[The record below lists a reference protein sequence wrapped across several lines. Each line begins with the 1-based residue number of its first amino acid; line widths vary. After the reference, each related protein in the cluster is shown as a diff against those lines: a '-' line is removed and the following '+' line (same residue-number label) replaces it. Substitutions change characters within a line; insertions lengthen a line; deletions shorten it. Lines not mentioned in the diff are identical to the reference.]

1 MDKVYKLY
9 WLAFEKFRQ
18 YPEITSLEE
27 NQQFCEFLDNLLNTQ
42 SARLF
47 FFTRS
52 PSLKFSFHSATVIPN
67 LSLGLSLSSPFLSP
81 DKLDSFMRR
90 MLVSRISRRVLAEH
104 HIALTKSFSR
114 TEEETSE
121 PHVGIIF
128 TALNVKHS
136 VERCTQ
142 LLRSRPLQVEDIT
155 ISSWPEVIVDGH
167 LDAKFPY
174 IREQLEYIV
183 FELLKNAMHAT
194 VLNHHKNGVLPP
206 VRVTVVAGENDIGLR
221 ISDQGGGLVTSG
233 SIVTNPADLCSFSHI
248 RNASR
253 LETDRIGALRT
264 ASEKGVWAT
273 VQEQV
278 LQWKDDLEGT
288 EHLNEQLS
296 PSQTSQGYT
305 RIEQEFDR
313 KISRAEEIS
322 LRPPTPQPPPASG
335 SDLTE
340 EQWADIEEAAF
351 QAAIAAS
358 LAEVASSSNEAPRE
372 GAAVHPGPP
381 SPSRRRSPAGVKPL
395 RIEKKNKGSVDL
407 KDPKEQPKWLAE
419 AQASSSSHFQAG
431 PSTQSAASNP
441 FDGYDVA
448 PPPFAETAPSYSHR
462 EVAVVGFELPGHAPS
477 SGTSSPPLSP
487 LPDLNALS
495 ISASVS
501 EQEHSTRRNAL
512 PQPTT
517 HHMERYPEPSPE
529 RFGSQSFDSYP
540 QPTPPTLS
548 APMLSAPTL
557 SAPTG
562 LYQSDQR
569 VRTEVRPPSSPSP
582 SNFNSYW
589 STPSTPSKPSMGAP
603 LVQFNPSVAYG
614 KSPFR
619 RMQKT
624 PPPVPAIEEPRQ
636 EVYRAGAFYN
646 SAVSAHLP
654 STPQRPAHDRP
665 GMYPLTKEK
674 RLMMAQRCPGVQ
686 DQQRI
691 NTFSKL
697 NARHGII
704 EGKLKALKDE
714 KEALDDLGTEL
725 ELADEDEEVLYKIGE
740 TFVHMRPGRA
750 RTRLR
755 KDQQRLDKILEDLS
769 TQAGDCQTQMKEL
782 KAILYGKFGK
792 SINLDE

>member
-1 MDKVYKLY
+1 MTPPPIDPLG
-9 WLAFEKFRQ
+9 
-18 YPEITSLEE
+18 YP
-27 NQQFCEFLDNLLNTQ
+27 
-42 SARLF
+42 A
-47 FFTRS
+47 
-52 PSLKFSFHSATVIPN
+52 
-67 LSLGLSLSSPFLSP
+67 
-81 DKLDSFMRR
+81 
-90 MLVSRISRRVLAEH
+90 
-104 HIALTKSFSR
+104 
-114 TEEETSE
+114 
-121 PHVGIIF
+121 
-128 TALNVKHS
+128 
-136 VERCTQ
+136 
-142 LLRSRPLQVEDIT
+142 
-155 ISSWPEVIVDGH
+155 
-167 LDAKFPY
+167 
-174 IREQLEYIV
+174 
-183 FELLKNAMHAT
+183 
-194 VLNHHKNGVLPP
+194 PP
-206 VRVTVVAGENDIGLR
+206 A
-221 ISDQGGGLVTSG
+221 
-233 SIVTNPADLCSFSHI
+233 
-248 RNASR
+248 
-253 LETDRIGALRT
+253 
-264 ASEKGVWAT
+264 
-273 VQEQV
+273 
-278 LQWKDDLEGT
+278 
-288 EHLNEQLS
+288 
-296 PSQTSQGYT
+296 YT
-305 RIEQEFDR
+305 EQEFDR
-313 KISRAEEIS
+313 KVSRAEEIS

-340 EQWADIEEAAF
+340 EQWAEIEEAAF

-358 LAEVASSSNEAPRE
+358 LAEAPASGSEAPRE
-372 GAAVHPGPP
+372 GAANNPGPP
-381 SPSRRRSPAGVKPL
+381 SPSRRRSPTGVRPL

-431 PSTQSAASNP
+431 PSTQNAATNP
-441 FDGYDVA
+441 FDGYEAA

-462 EVAVVGFELPGHAPS
+462 EVAVVGFEPPGHTHS
-477 SGTSSPPLSP
+477 SETLSPPLSP

-529 RFGSQSFDSYP
+529 RFGSQSFDPYYSQP
-540 QPTPPTLS
+540 QPTHPTLS
-548 APMLSAPTL
+548 V
-557 SAPTG
+557 PTG
-562 LYQSDQR
+562 AYQSEQR
-569 VRTEVRPPSSPSP
+569 VRNEVRPPSSPSP

-614 KSPFR
+614 RSPFR

-665 GMYPLTKEK
+665 GLYPRQGNPQLDQGEEVDDGTE
-674 RLMMAQRCPGVQ
+674 VSWE

-755 KDQQRLDKILEDLS
+755 KDQQRLDKILEELS